1 MSSSFVLILTVT
13 KSCVTH
19 CNPTNCSTPSFP
31 ALLYRPEFAQTHVHW
46 VSKSMNLR
54 TVYLLPWTSVFLIFQ
69 TIINIIGTVQYF
81 SRGLSLSGLRV
92 SVQMACPACLSNEG
106 MIQHAGQTVE
116 QRWPMSGIQEHLCLI
131 IADHNMHVN
140 MYGNLYVY
148 IYIYIYGKWCDNKN
162 QFSHVGLGSDKK
174 KMLR

>member
-19 CNPTNCSTPSFP
+19 CNPMNCSTPSFP

-46 VSKSMNLR
+46 VSKSINLR

-81 SRGLSLSGLRV
+81 SRGLSLSGLRD

-106 MIQHAGQTVE
+106 MIQHAGKTME
-116 QRWPMSGIQEHLCLI
+116 QRMTNVRHLRTSLSSHCWPQYTCEYVCES
-131 IADHNMHVN
+131 
-140 MYGNLYVY
+140 VY
-148 IYIYIYGKWCDNKN
+148 I
-162 QFSHVGLGSDKK
+162 
-174 KMLR
+174 